1 MKHTKNILGAMLLTA
16 VAAASTSCVDDTKLL
31 FNVEKPASIAG
42 MEYLNDYDV
51 LKSYI
56 KQCKSRL

>member
-31 FNVEKPASIAG
+31 FNVEKPASIAIL
-42 MEYLNDYDV
+42 Y
-51 LKSYI
+51 K